1 MGLVSLG
8 SLVSMMVLLLF
19 QKPPARNTVSNGMYS
34 FAMKVKKIA
43 MQAVY

>member
-8 SLVSMMVLLLF
+8 SLVSMMVLLF

-34 FAMKVKKIA
+34 FGMKLKKIA